1 MDTIVDKE
9 GTVHYFLIEHGD
21 YCNQQPMVVH
31 VDGDNFTNSNALTST
46 PILLARSERVDTSL
60 RRILKRGM
68 LLSLLLLVC
77 DIGARVHR

>member
-60 RRILKRGM
+60 RRILKLKRGM
-68 LLSLLLLVC
+68 ILLSLLLLVC
-77 DIGARVHR
+77 DRG